1 MRFIRTRG
9 WFKEEPP
16 ERQFIVEEVEGDPV
30 AVEGKL
36 FFVSYD
42 KSGTDKNGTCSVYDA
57 KKGMFIFGGQKREV
71 TMRILKTPGFRDR
84 AWDSL
89 HLLMQHSHR
98 AAKAMMT
105 RIREEYE
112 TRGQQD
118 MELQKVWETANRQV
132 VTESDAKSI
141 ECDYY
146 QKD

>member
-42 KSGTDKNGTCSVYDA
+42 KSGTCSVYDA

-89 HLLMQHSHR
+89 HLFVQHSHR

-118 MELQKVWETANRQV
+118 EELRRVWEMANRQAV
-132 VTESDAKSI
+132 SPEDVEWLKRV
-141 ECDYY
+141 
-146 QKD
+146 